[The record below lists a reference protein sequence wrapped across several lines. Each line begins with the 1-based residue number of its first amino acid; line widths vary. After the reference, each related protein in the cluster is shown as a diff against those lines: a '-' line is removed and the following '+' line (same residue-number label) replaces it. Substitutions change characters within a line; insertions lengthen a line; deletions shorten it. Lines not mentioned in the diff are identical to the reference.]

1 MRAAIGSAVSPPD
14 APSFV
19 GLARRNAE
27 IGSKLLSRE
36 CRIEPTVQVAVLG
49 TGGLGRI
56 ITLELAS
63 DSRVNEIVIAD
74 KRGDRSRA
82 LKSLGKTATVQ
93 ALEADVTDP
102 TALRRVLADADVAVN
117 ATLPEH
123 NLRIMEACFEVGCGY
138 VDSSGYSPIAADGRG
153 GVLDQLALDPRWRER
168 GIAAII
174 SMGSDPGISNLMARV
189 AADGFATI
197 DRILVRKAT
206 TGDPAMDGFP
216 LYSREIFL
224 RDAVSRPVVWNGT
237 SLTERNPVSGEEAYE
252 FPAPIGARH
261 VHLFSHEEVLTLPS
275 HLGKPVGWVDYK
287 HDIRPDLV
295 RAIVA
300 FQALGLLDSTR
311 MVKIGP
317 AQISFRDAFLA
328 VIPEPSTLIGPI
340 AGVLGI
346 VVEVHGTR
354 PDGQKGA
361 VRASITME
369 HREANRRR
377 GTTAERFLTAAAVA
391 AGVSLIPPR
400 HIPRAGV
407 LAPEELSPQLVLPE
421 LEARG
426 VKFQIEDLAV

>member
-1 MRAAIGSAVSPPD
+1 M
-14 APSFV
+14 
-19 GLARRNAE
+19 
-27 IGSKLLSRE
+27 
-36 CRIEPTVQVAVLG
+36 QVAVLG

-63 DSRVNEIVIAD
+63 DARVHEIVIAD

-82 LKSLGKTATVQ
+82 LKSLGKLAAVE

-102 TALRRVLADADVAVN
+102 AALRRVLADADVAVN

-123 NLRIMEACFEVGCGY
+123 NLRIMHACFEVGCGY
-138 VDSSGYSPIAADGRG
+138 VDSSGFSPMAEGKG

-189 AADGFATI
+189 VADGFATI

-206 TGDPAMDGFP
+206 TGNPAMDGFP

-224 RDAVSRPVVWNGT
+224 RDAVCPPVVWNGT
-237 SLTERNPVSGEEAYE
+237 AFTEQDPVSGEEVYE

-261 VHLFSHEEVLTLPS
+261 VHWFPHEEVLTLPS

-287 HDIRPDLV
+287 HDIRPELV

-300 FQALGLLDSTR
+300 FQALGLLDPTR
-311 MVKIGP
+311 MVKLGP

-328 VIPEPSTLIGPI
+328 AIPEPSTLIGPI

-377 GTTAERFLTAAAVA
+377 GTTAERFLTAAAMA

-426 VKFQIEDLAV
+426 VRFHIEDLAE

>member
-1 MRAAIGSAVSPPD
+1 
-14 APSFV
+14 
-19 GLARRNAE
+19 
-27 IGSKLLSRE
+27 
-36 CRIEPTVQVAVLG
+36 VQVAVLG
-49 TGGLGRI
+49 CGGKGRI
-56 ITLELAS
+56 IALELAS
-63 DSRVNEIVIAD
+63 DPRIDEIVIAD
-74 KRGDRSRA
+74 RRGDRARA
-82 LKSLGKTATVQ
+82 LTPLGRASTLR
-93 ALEADVTDP
+93 ALDVDVTDA
-102 TALRRVLADADVAVN
+102 TALHKVLADADITVN

-123 NLRIMEACFEVGCGY
+123 NLRIMEACFELGCAYVDTCGY
-138 VDSSGYSPIAADGRG
+138 STEAPTNQG
-153 GVLDQLALDPRWRER
+153 GVLEQLALDPRWRER

-189 AADGFATI
+189 VADGFATI

-224 RDAVSRPVVWNGT
+224 RDAACRPVVWNGT
-237 SLTERNPVSGEEAYE
+237 ALAEQDPVSGEEAYE

-261 VHLFSHEEVLTLPS
+261 VHLFPHEEVLTLPS

-300 FQALGLLDSTR
+300 FQALGLLHPTR
-311 MVKIGP
+311 LVKIGP
-317 AQISFRDAFLA
+317 AQIPFRDAFLA
-328 VIPEPSTLIGPI
+328 VIPEPSTLMGPI
-340 AGVLGI
+340 PGVLGI

-354 PDGQKGA
+354 PDGQKAA

-369 HREANRRR
+369 HREASRRR

-407 LAPEELSPQLVLPE
+407 LTPEELSPQLVLPE
-421 LEARG
+421 LEAHG
-426 VKFQIEDLAV
+426 VKFQIEDLTV